1 MASYNVFGEDQSESC
16 SLDGENNDDEKYDAA
31 NKSYL
36 NFGLVD
42 YES

>member
-1 MASYNVFGEDQSESC
+1 MASYNVFGEDQSDNF
-16 SLDGENNDDEKYDAA
+16 SLDEESKDGEKYDGA

>member
-1 MASYNVFGEDQSESC
+1 MASYNEFERDQSDSC
-16 SLDGENNDDEKYDAA
+16 SIEEENKDDEKYDV